1 MIAELT
7 TIDPRVAQELSVITE
22 ALAVSLGVKELTPAF
37 IERRDELTAI
47 AYGFETPP
55 TTDEEQSEILSAQ
68 RNVAKLRTELTKN
81 GAALRGPLNTAKT
94 KISEI
99 ENGAVEFLKKA
110 EAHCQGLVN
119 FRQNKLLAERRA
131 EEQRIETERKRLAD
145 QAAQAEREQQEAE
158 RKRQAAALAEQ
169 QAQEATTKAAR
180 DKAAAEA
187 LRLTQEAEALDTAAY
202 EKEIEAALA
211 PMAQAASA
219 PAPQAREIRDFVLI
233 GRNEAE
239 RKDSLRRLLAAHP
252 EFFALEAKDETPR
265 AFSLKLRIQDLT
277 DALNGKAPFA
287 KLDTAPGI
295 TVSTKLSV
303 LR

>member
-1 MIAELT
+1 MSTELA
-7 TIDPRVAQELSVITE
+7 TIDPRVAQELRVVTE
-22 ALAVSLGVKELTPAF
+22 AIAVSLSVKEITIDFEA
-37 IERRDELTAI
+37 RRDEL
-47 AYGFETPP
+47 
-55 TTDEEQSEILSAQ
+55 ILSASEFKTPPENDDQQQEILTAQ
-68 RNVAKLRTELTKN
+68 RALQSLRKEVEKQ
-81 GAALRGPLNTAKT
+81 ASALKAPLNAARKN
-94 KISEI
+94 IIEI
-99 ENGAVEFLKKA
+99 EDKATVAITKA
-110 EAHCQGLVN
+110 EQRLQGLVN
-119 FRQNKLLAERRA
+119 HRQQKLLAERRA

-145 QAAQAEREQQEAE
+145 QAAQGEREQQEAE

-180 DKAAAEA
+180 DKAAGEA
-187 LRLTQEAEALDTAAY
+187 LRLTREAEALDTAAY
-202 EKEIEAALA
+202 EKEIEAAMA
-211 PMAQAASA
+211 PMAQAVSA
-219 PAPQAREIRDFVLI
+219 PAPQAREIRDFTLN

-239 RKDSLRRLLAAHP
+239 RKDSLRRLLSAHP

-295 TVSTKLSV
+295 TVSTKLST